1 MMGLSTVTLG
11 SRVRSLGRQRSG
23 FLFVAPAFL
32 WLLLIILVP
41 FLLSIYLSLT
51 NSTAGS
57 WGAFVG
63 LENYRSLLGSEIF
76 RRTFQNSVIFTV
88 ASIALKTALGTA
100 LALLL
105 NQKLRGRRFF
115 RGALLLP
122 WIAPASLST
131 LAWLW
136 IFNPIYGVANQGL
149 KELGLIHIDI
159 PWLSQSALALF
170 SVILVN
176 TWRGTP
182 FFVITLLAG
191 LSSVPQQL
199 YEAAKVDG
207 AGPWKRF
214 FHVTLPLIQPIL
226 IIVVLF
232 STIMT
237 FSDFQIVYI
246 LTNGGPANSTHLFAT
261 LAYQTGMTGG
271 NTAGGATILL
281 YMFPFLALL
290 IYLQLRMRGGEV

>member
-1 MMGLSTVTLG
+1 LSG
-11 SRVRSLGRQRSG
+11 Y
-23 FLFVAPAFL
+23 LFVAPAFL
-32 WLLLIILVP
+32 WLLLIILIP

-57 WGAFVG
+57 WGTFVG

-76 RRTFQNSVIFTV
+76 RRTFRNSLIFTV
-88 ASIALKTALGTA
+88 ASIGLKTAIGTA
-100 LALLL
+100 LALLF

-115 RGALLLP
+115 RGAVLLP

-136 IFNPIYGVANQGL
+136 IFNPVFGVANQGL
-149 KELGLIHIDI
+149 RQLGLLQADI
-159 PWLSQSALALF
+159 PWLSQSALALLC
-170 SVILVN
+170 VILVN

-182 FFVITLLAG
+182 FFIITLLAG

-207 AGPWKRF
+207 AGSGKQF
-214 FHVTLPLIQPIL
+214 FHVTLPLVQPIL

-237 FSDFQIVYI
+237 ISDFQIVYI

-261 LAYQTGMTGG
+261 LAYQVGMTGG
-271 NTAGGATILL
+271 NTGGGATILL
-281 YMFPFLALL
+281 FMFPFLAFL
-290 IYLQLRMRGGEV
+290 IYLQLRIRGGNL